1 MSDTSIFLPVA
12 ALALWTLT
20 VLGLVPLRRFAAA
33 SKKKVTVEDFRFG
46 ESTRVPGEVSIPN
59 RAWMNLLE
67 APVLFYVACMV
78 VFAIGKV
85 DQTIIAV
92 AWAYVGL
99 RIVHSLIHVTY
110 NNVFHRLVAFAL
122 SNFVLIAMWVL
133 LVIRLW
139 PSASA

>member
-1 MSDTSIFLPVA
+1 MSDTAVFLPVA
-12 ALALWTLT
+12 VLALWTLLI
-20 VLGLVPLRRFAAA
+20 LGLVPLRRFAAA
-33 SKKKVTVEDFRFG
+33 FAKKVTADDFRFG
-46 ESTRVPGEVSIPN
+46 ESARVPGEVSIPN

-67 APVLFYVACMV
+67 APVLFYVGCIV